1 MSSNFVLFQ
10 SCFDYYRTFAVLL
23 YMNFRLIFSIAT
35 EKPAGIKNWSWRR
48 RGSRRRAGKSGKSLS
63 SPSEALAWWTSESLR
78 EICWEELQRRL
89 VSRSVKGCDLVLAV
103 ACEFAVRH
111 IVVGCCWSLG
121 WADEKSWKGQKR
133 VQIGEDRLTPA
144 RISNH
149 DDLQHNGCCFTSLS
163 KSCASFS
170 FGSI

>member
-10 SCFDYYRTFAVLL
+10 SCFDYYRRFAVLV
-23 YMNFRLIFSIAT
+23 YMNIFSIAT

-63 SPSEALAWWTSESLR
+63 SPSEALSWWTSESLR
-78 EICWEELQRRL
+78 EIWEELQSRL
-89 VSRSVKGCDLVLAV
+89 MSRSVEGGDPVLAT
-103 ACEFAVRH
+103 ACEFAVRR
-111 IVVGCCWSLG
+111 IVVGCCWSP
-121 WADEKSWKGQKR
+121 WADEKSWKRQKG
-133 VQIGEDRLTPA
+133 VPIGEDKLAPA

-170 FGSI
+170 FGSM